1 MISVQ
6 QISGRYR
13 FVSAAEAVVLGREL
27 DPSTIVLRVDTEVPY
42 WLIYD
47 DGASGEPDYVTV
59 TGDALESF
67 TLAPVL
73 DAWSVR
79 WVVDE
84 SAERALAAAETAE
97 GVTSHT
103 TVYGEAGEAFELGH
117 TLSVTSGDQHQ
128 EEAQASAR
136 RVIDEVAAGR
146 GQDVDGTTPE
156 ARGAAGEP
164 AALART
170 ADGESVL
177 ATEDSAI
184 VMALDITNGTATG
197 ETAVVSMSATADEAL
212 TLGADLSVT
221 SSDQEQEEALVS
233 VSLGMNEVATG
244 EAEHLSA
251 SVSESV
257 GLGAEV
263 SHDYQ
268 PRPEESRAAEAAL
281 GVSESAAGEYVV
293 PPAQSSTATET
304 VALER
309 AVSTTATDQDTE
321 DTQVTAALTIVETA
335 IGTAEH
341 LAAAVSEAVTIGRAA
356 EGAHTPKPEVSRSAE
371 TAIGRSE
378 AASGQYVIP
387 PAAIGAASES
397 VTLGREESATAIDQ
411 DQEDTQAS
419 RTPSITETAVGVAE
433 HLTASVSE
441 AVTLGR
447 SSTGTGAEP
456 VTVSRTATRA
466 ISISESAAGAFS
478 LPPAITAAASEG
490 VALGR
495 DQSTTV
501 QDQDQ
506 EHTQVSRTLGRT
518 ETATGTAEHLNA
530 ATSESRT
537 LGKTAAGSVVVIP
550 DMSRTATRV
559 LTRFEWGFGSAS
571 EATPVSRAVVES
583 RTLGKSAAGSQ
594 QVTNDYILQ
603 WAFNDVDAN
612 TFNGLKNK
620 TVEVILRSVFGQ
632 VWSSRTVYMDEI
644 FPGMLQNTTA
654 INWGTSDGWHNAR
667 LRVQSGLYEIT
678 TLNYP
683 ANTIANGQNVITPIG
698 GISIH
703 IAPL

>member
-103 TVYGEAGEAFELGH
+103 TVYGEADEAFELGH

-128 EEAQASAR
+128 EEAQASTPL
-136 RVIDEVAAGR
+136 VIYEVAE
-146 GQDVDGTTPE
+146 GQVPDVDGT
-156 ARGAAGEP
+156 AAETI
-164 AALART
+164 ALART

-184 VMALDITNGTATG
+184 VMALDITNETATG

-341 LAAAVSEAVTIGRAA
+341 LAAAVSEAVTLGRAA

-419 RTPSITETAVGVAE
+419 RTLSITETAVGVAE

-456 VTVSRTATRA
+456 VTVSRRATRA